1 MKKLFHIWIVIDILL
16 LLTGYEYIEI
26 DELVRIVFWSIY
38 KMLILE
44 GFLL

>member
-1 MKKLFHIWIVIDILL
+1 MKNVFHIWIVIDILP

-38 KMLILE
+38 NMLILE